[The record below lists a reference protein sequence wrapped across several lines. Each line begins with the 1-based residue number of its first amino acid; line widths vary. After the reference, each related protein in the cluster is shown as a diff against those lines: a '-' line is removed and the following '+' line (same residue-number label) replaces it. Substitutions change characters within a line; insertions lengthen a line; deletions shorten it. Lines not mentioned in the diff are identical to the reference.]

1 MPSFGVYVV
10 DDPQESIQKMYE
22 LVTLASKECKGSFL
36 SYLSYYRPEMSLQ
49 TLRNQWVVNEMQSA
63 LDTHQFEVFLQ
74 PKYSL
79 RSEKPYGAEAL
90 IRWRHPVR
98 GLLSPGAF
106 IPVFEQNGF
115 IGKVD
120 YYMWESVCRLLRKWL
135 DEGRRPGPVS
145 VNVSR
150 VNMYNPNLAA
160 SFRGLVKKFG
170 IPARLLN
177 LEVTESAYMDNPK
190 TMEKTVR
197 ELQQEGFSILMDDF
211 GSGYSSLNTLK
222 DIHVDVLKIDMAFL
236 AGDSEGQR
244 SRSILASTIRMA
256 GWLNT
261 PVIMEGVETRSQV
274 EFLKSTGCNYAQG
287 YYFARP
293 MTVDAYE
300 ALTDGVDQAQ
310 AHNHSDNLG
319 TLSDMLWSANP
330 DSEII
335 FNSMDTP
342 AAVYQ
347 IEGEHLCVLRAN
359 DSFSQLFWGRFG
371 SDDSLEIYRQTG
383 ISPADKNNI
392 LDAFTTTASTKQQ
405 GQCVFTLCGE
415 NGVKAE
421 FMMTLRY
428 WGRNTTSA
436 VIFVQFSE
444 LAGT

>member
-1 MPSFGVYVV
+1 
-10 DDPQESIQKMYE
+10 
-22 LVTLASKECKGSFL
+22 
-36 SYLSYYRPEMSLQ
+36 
-49 TLRNQWVVNEMQSA
+49 
-63 LDTHQFEVFLQ
+63 
-74 PKYSL
+74 
-79 RSEKPYGAEAL
+79 
-90 IRWRHPVR
+90 
-98 GLLSPGAF
+98 
-106 IPVFEQNGF
+106 
-115 IGKVD
+115 
-120 YYMWESVCRLLRKWL
+120 
-135 DEGRRPGPVS
+135 
-145 VNVSR
+145 
-150 VNMYNPNLAA
+150 MYNPNLAA

-300 ALTDGVDQAQ
+300 ALTDGVDQAP

-330 DSEII
+330 DSELI